1 MRFECIVQGLKDNWI
16 EFDDFWTRDEGDQ
29 LAVMTKKEAV
39 DQWLGVKCIA
49 CCIARPKGQGFIT
62 DPADLNWDVMG
73 GLDVRLHQFVVQ
85 ALIASYTEQI
95 ALGNASAR
103 PLFTICDP
111 VMMTPALTNH
121 QN

>member
-29 LAVMTKKEAV
+29 LAMMTKKEAV
-39 DQWLGVKCIA
+39 DRWLVEKCIG
-49 CCIARPKGQGFIT
+49 CCIARPKGAGFIT
-62 DPADLNWDVMG
+62 DPAGLNWDILG

-85 ALIASYTEQI
+85 ALIASYTEQLI
-95 ALGNASAR
+95 LGNASAR
-103 PLFTICDP
+103 PLFAISDQ
-111 VMMTPALTNH
+111 MMTARENH